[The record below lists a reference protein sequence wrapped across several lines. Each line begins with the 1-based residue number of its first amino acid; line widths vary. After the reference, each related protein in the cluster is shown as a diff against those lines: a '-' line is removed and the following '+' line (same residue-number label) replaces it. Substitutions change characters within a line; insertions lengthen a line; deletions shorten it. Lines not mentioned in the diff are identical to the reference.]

1 MSLLLRV
8 PMVGVNDE
16 YVTVVAWKKSP
27 GDLVHRGEVLC
38 IVETTKATVDIEAT
52 SAGYLVCLAEEGKSA
67 KVGDPLAALTD
78 QPNEDI
84 APLLPAPE
92 SPAANMEERR
102 WTKKAALL
110 ARRSGVDLEKLAD
123 QVGGRIV
130 TEQDVLAAQK
140 GPHPTEGLRGD
151 LVDEEFPQRKAERVL
166 ILGGGGG
173 AVLAIDIMARIPTQR
188 PVGVLD
194 GNPKMHG
201 KSIMGV
207 PVLGATSRAE
217 ELWKAG
223 ICDGMIITF
232 VRDLKERAEYFDRL
246 SALGVRFSNVID
258 ASFDIRSNVSMGT
271 GNLIIGHG
279 YLAPCVRIGDN
290 NFLALSAFIEHH
302 SVVGSH
308 CSFGPRFTA
317 SGRVEIGNRVKFGT
331 GVCVEPFV
339 TVGDDAMIASGTI
352 LTGHVAANT
361 VIKAHV
367 KANA

>member
-1 MSLLLRV
+1 VSLLLRV

-151 LVDEEFPQRKAERVL
+151 LVDEEFPQRKASECSSWAAEEAPCWRL
-166 ILGGGGG
+166 TSWPESPHSARGRARWQSENAREIDHGSPRAGSHKPGGGT
-173 AVLAIDIMARIPTQR
+173 LE
-188 PVGVLD
+188 
-194 GNPKMHG
+194 
-201 KSIMGV
+201 S
-207 PVLGATSRAE
+207 
-217 ELWKAG
+217 
-223 ICDGMIITF
+223 
-232 VRDLKERAEYFDRL
+232 
-246 SALGVRFSNVID
+246 
-258 ASFDIRSNVSMGT
+258 
-271 GNLIIGHG
+271 GNLRWHDH
-279 YLAPCVRIGDN
+279 YLRP
-290 NFLALSAFIEHH
+290 
-302 SVVGSH
+302 
-308 CSFGPRFTA
+308 GP
-317 SGRVEIGNRVKFGT
+317 EGT
-331 GVCVEPFV
+331 
-339 TVGDDAMIASGTI
+339 S
-352 LTGHVAANT
+352 
-361 VIKAHV
+361 
-367 KANA
+367 